1 MVLGDDVS
9 ARPRALLVLGASGGV
24 GREILAQAPA
34 RDFRVTAQTR
44 EAARLEA
51 FRGTVRVEEGDPR
64 DPEAVG
70 RMVEGQDAVVSVLGV
85 RRPGETDLFSQST
98 RHVLSAMERYGV
110 PRLVVVT
117 GVGAGETRGHGGFLY
132 DWIGFPLFTSR
143 FYRDKE
149 RQEALIEASGREW
162 TIVRPAP
169 YTRRKPPGE
178 LRVVTRVGPRDV
190 LRRVA
195 REEVAAFILECVEH
209 GRHVG
214 EKPFIGHP

>member
-1 MVLGDDVS
+1 MVS

-24 GREILAQAPA
+24 GREILALAPG
-34 RDFRVTAQTR
+34 RGFRVTAQTR
-44 EAARLEA
+44 EGPRLEA
-51 FRGTVRVEEGDPR
+51 FRETVRVVEGDPR
-64 DPEAVG
+64 DPDVVD

-98 RHVLSAMERYGV
+98 RHVLSAMERHGV

-117 GVGAGETRGHGGFLY
+117 GVGAGETRGHGGFFY
-132 DWIGFPLFTSR
+132 DWIGFPLFTRR

-149 RQEALIEASGREW
+149 RQEGLIEASGVEW

-169 YTRRKPPGE
+169 FTQRKPPGE
-178 LRVVTRVGPRDV
+178 LQVIPRVGPRDV
-190 LRRVA
+190 LRRVT
-195 REEVAAFILECVEH
+195 REEVADFILECVEH
-209 GRHVG
+209 ARHVG